1 MAAHSSGVVYIKWY
15 SATRKEHVGTTLP
28 VLCDMSSNR
37 FYYYLSQAG
46 RAGGSE
52 PVIPLPEVGAGGP
65 VYPGN
70 NTPAQP
76 VIPLPYPGEGGP
88 VYPGGGS
95 ITQPCTSTTRFLN
108 AAYGY
113 PSLRIRV
120 GNSRFVNRLGYA
132 AITGYGR
139 VRSGYQTVTVTGN
152 NGRVYIQRSMPFQAN
167 DLTTTAIIR
176 TASGLDLLQIPD
188 ICCPSSGRTASFRVG
203 NLAFN
208 SSPLDVLM
216 SDGRVVFGDLRYK
229 EVASFRRIQ
238 PGAYRFF
245 YADTDMSPMASSL
258 SIESLD
264 PAWLDIHPPPGDLR
278 LGLPE
283 HLPRRKLHSLPAP
296 KREWTQQHPKHDL
309 DRRLRPPTERDAW
322 CVSLFLV
329 IRSVL

>member
-52 PVIPLPEVGAGGP
+52 PVIPLPEVGAGGPVYPGNDIPVEPVIPLPYPGEGGP

-132 AITGYGR
+132 AITGYGCK
-139 VRSGYQTVTVTGN
+139 GTG
-152 NGRVYIQRSMPFQAN
+152 
-167 DLTTTAIIR
+167 
-176 TASGLDLLQIPD
+176 
-188 ICCPSSGRTASFRVG
+188 
-203 NLAFN
+203 
-208 SSPLDVLM
+208 
-216 SDGRVVFGDLRYK
+216 
-229 EVASFRRIQ
+229 
-238 PGAYRFF
+238 
-245 YADTDMSPMASSL
+245 
-258 SIESLD
+258 
-264 PAWLDIHPPPGDLR
+264 
-278 LGLPE
+278 
-283 HLPRRKLHSLPAP
+283 
-296 KREWTQQHPKHDL
+296 
-309 DRRLRPPTERDAW
+309 
-322 CVSLFLV
+322 
-329 IRSVL
+329 